1 MSNVSPPENKIS
13 RIKLLLLFALFALP
27 VMVSYVAYYFWTPSG
42 KTSNYGEL
50 LPVKMLTGVTGV
62 QADGAPFSLE
72 QLKGKW
78 VMVEFD
84 SGKCDEYCREK
95 LYTLRQV
102 RMAQGAERDRVQRLW
117 LITDNVVPAAE
128 LMTDYAGTIVA
139 TTGQSVR
146 EKFPANGHIEN
157 YIYLVD
163 PLGNLMLRFPKNPNP
178 SGMIKDIKH
187 LLKTSQIG

>member
-1 MSNVSPPENKIS
+1 MSNVSPPEKRIS

-27 VMVSYVAYYFWTPSG
+27 VAASYIAFYFWTPSG

-50 LPVKMLTGVTGV
+50 LPVKMLTGVTGTQGKV
-62 QADGAPFSLE
+62 AAFNLE

-95 LYTLRQV
+95 LYTMRQV
-102 RMAQGAERDRVQRLW
+102 RTAQGAERDRVQRLW
-117 LITDNVVPAAE
+117 LITDNVVPAPE
-128 LMTDYAGTIVA
+128 LMVDYPGTVVVTAGKGV
-139 TTGQSVR
+139 S
-146 EKFPANGHIEN
+146 EKFSAHGRTED

-178 SGMIKDIKH
+178 SAMIKDIKH

>member
-13 RIKLLLLFALFALP
+13 RIKLLLLFALFVLP
-27 VMVSYVAYYFWTPSG
+27 VMASYVAYYFWTPSG
-42 KTSNYGEL
+42 KTSNYGKL

-62 QADGAPFSLE
+62 QADGAPFSLD

-78 VMVEFD
+78 VMVAFD

-95 LYTLRQV
+95 LYTMRQV
-102 RMAQGAERDRVQRLW
+102 RTAQGAERDRVQRLW
-117 LITDNVVPAAE
+117 LVTDNVAPAAE
-128 LMTDYAGTIVA
+128 LMTDYMGTVVA

-146 EKFPANGHIEN
+146 EKFPANGRIED